1 MNITEIEKMI
11 SPICCVIIPH
21 DCKWKEASV
30 DTFLLQIAISQI
42 TIYAKK
48 YVLIIQ
54 TKLFIFI
61 SDKAS
66 LLIINI
72 IRLKVFIF
80 NLVM

>member
-48 YVLIIQ
+48 
-54 TKLFIFI
+54 
-61 SDKAS
+61 
-66 LLIINI
+66 
-72 IRLKVFIF
+72 
-80 NLVM
+80 